1 MDDAQNKESMKSVVE
16 LNREISKLN
25 TGGLIKSLEMLH
37 SIINKGAHISF
48 PINSVIIGN
57 RKFKDIDEIDLNTF
71 DTINDC

>member
-25 TGGLIKSLEMLH
+25 TRGLIKSLEMLN

-48 PINSVIIGN
+48 PINCDN
-57 RKFKDIDEIDLNTF
+57 WK
-71 DTINDC
+71 